1 MTEIF
6 FYKLK
11 NTSID
16 LFLISLI
23 EKSISKNWNS
33 LVLLDNTER
42 MEEINDLLWTFN
54 DTSFIPH
61 GSQSD
66 PSPDKQNVYLTCNE
80 ENLNNSNIIFST
92 DGVIINEPDNWNRCI
107 YIFNEQNLKVTDEL
121 ESYKREVKDFGYT
134 LKSFE
139 QDNNGKWITNN

>member
-66 PSPDKQNVYLTCNE
+66 LSPDKQNVYLTCNE
-80 ENLNNSNIIFST
+80 ENLNNSNIIFSI
-92 DGVIINEPDNWNRCI
+92 DGIIINEPGNWNRCI

-121 ESYKREVKDFGYT
+121 ESYKRKVKDFGYT

>member
-66 PSPDKQNVYLTCNE
+66 LSPDKQNVYLTCNE
-80 ENLNNSNIIFST
+80 ENLNNSNIIFSI
-92 DGVIINEPDNWNRCI
+92 DGIIVNEPDNWNRCI

-121 ESYKREVKDFGYT
+121 ESYKRKVKDFGYT

>member
-11 NTSID
+11 NLSIE

-33 LVLLDNTER
+33 LVLLDNIER
-42 MEEINDLLWTFN
+42 MEEINDLMWTFN

-66 PSPDKQNVYLTCNE
+66 LNPDKHNVYLTCN
-80 ENLNNSNIIFST
+80 
-92 DGVIINEPDNWNRCI
+92 DGIIINQPDNWKRCI

-121 ESYKREVKDFGYT
+121 ESYKRGIEDLNYD

-139 QDNNGKWITNN
+139 QDNNGKWISNN

>member
-11 NTSID
+11 NLSIE

-23 EKSISKNWNS
+23 EKSISKNLNS
-33 LVLLDNTER
+33 LVLLDNIER
-42 MEEINDLLWTFN
+42 MEEINDLMWTFN

-66 PSPDKQNVYLTCNE
+66 LNPYKHNVYLTCN
-80 ENLNNSNIIFST
+80 
-92 DGVIINEPDNWNRCI
+92 
-107 YIFNEQNLKVTDEL
+107 
-121 ESYKREVKDFGYT
+121 
-134 LKSFE
+134 
-139 QDNNGKWITNN
+139 

>member
-80 ENLNNSNIIFST
+80 EN
-92 DGVIINEPDNWNRCI
+92 
-107 YIFNEQNLKVTDEL
+107 
-121 ESYKREVKDFGYT
+121 
-134 LKSFE
+134 
-139 QDNNGKWITNN
+139 

>member
-66 PSPDKQNVYLTCNE
+66 LSPDKQNVYLTCNE
-80 ENLNNSNIIFST
+80 ENLNNSNIIFSI
-92 DGVIINEPDNWNRCI
+92 DGIIINEPDNWNRCI

-121 ESYKREVKDFGYT
+121 ESYKRKVKDFGYT